1 MIFTGIL
8 IYPVVEIIAFFLVA
22 KATSWATVFSLTL
35 GTSFLGVALFRR
47 RRFGVGASDFTAR
60 SLENYLFGNLGAFA
74 LIMPGFVSDLFGI
87 ILLSPPLRRALLAF
101 VRFCGFDSRKNSVG
115 NFSFLRA
122 FSFSDRDNNAFDP
135 NRYDSDEE
143 PIDVESCDPR
153 ERSNQTRSSDDSSSD
168 DSDAIEVDYVVRQ

>member
-8 IYPVVEIIAFFLVA
+8 LYPIVEIVAFYLVA
-22 KATSWATVFSLTL
+22 KATSWSTVLLATA

-47 RRFGVGASDFTAR
+47 RRFGFGASDFTAR

-87 ILLSPPLRRALLAF
+87 ILLIPPLRRALLAF
-101 VRFCGFDSRKNSVG
+101 VRFCGFDSSKNSVG

-122 FSFSDRDNNAFDP
+122 FSFSERNKDAFEP
-135 NRYDSDEE
+135 SRYDSDEE
-143 PIDVESCDPR
+143 PIDVESYDPR
-153 ERSNQTRSSDDSSSD
+153 ERSNQTRSDDSCSD
-168 DSDAIEVDYVVRQ
+168 NSDAIEVDFVVRQ